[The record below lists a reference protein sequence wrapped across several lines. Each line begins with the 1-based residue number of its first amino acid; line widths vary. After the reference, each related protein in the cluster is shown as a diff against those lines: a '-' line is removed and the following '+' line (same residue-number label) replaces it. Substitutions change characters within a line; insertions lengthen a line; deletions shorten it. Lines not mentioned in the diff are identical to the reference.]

1 MLIGKGDQILLC
13 FLKTRRSF
21 ISWLYM
27 VGWVKCVYNWLQ
39 VSLQNMHL
47 TRLHTLSLPR
57 SRTRAQKLTISP
69 NGINKK
75 WRLHAESHC
84 ADFLHVNDFHGLSG
98 RSVTTLAS
106 PRSSNAA
113 HFFGPLQLWYLI
125 TPTDLKPCYKV
136 NLYRAKNKIC
146 RSIFSAHAWIDIFAY
161 VTKQN
166 SPGQIHLFCRL
177 TGLGIWFYLC
187 VAHNA
192 QRNSNV

>member
-125 TPTDLKPCYKV
+125 TPTDLKPMLPSEFVSCEKQDLQEY
-136 NLYRAKNKIC
+136 LLSPMHELTYLSMSPNKIHQGKFTY
-146 RSIFSAHAWIDIFAY
+146 S
-161 VTKQN
+161 V
-166 SPGQIHLFCRL
+166 
-177 TGLGIWFYLC
+177 
-187 VAHNA
+187 V
-192 QRNSNV
+192 